1 MSEKSLVS
9 IIVNC
14 HNGERYIENCL
25 KSIFSQHSNES
36 PQWWEILKEKHCK
49 HNINQ
54 SWIMLGFLKPDS
66 GNVLVNRKKW

>member
-14 HNGERYIENCL
+14 HNGERYLENCL

-36 PQWWEILKEKHCK
+36 PQW
-49 HNINQ
+49 
-54 SWIMLGFLKPDS
+54 
-66 GNVLVNRKKW
+66 